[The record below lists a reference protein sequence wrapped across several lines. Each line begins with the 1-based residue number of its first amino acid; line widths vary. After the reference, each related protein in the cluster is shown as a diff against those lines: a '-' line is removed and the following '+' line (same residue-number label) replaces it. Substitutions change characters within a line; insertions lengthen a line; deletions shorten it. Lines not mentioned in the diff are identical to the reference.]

1 MTGSGWPWSDRRGDP
16 RGSGGP
22 VTCERFRDVAEDLAL
37 GAINDPERAELFA
50 HAAGCPACQA
60 RLDELALLTDR
71 LLLAAPELEP
81 PAGFEGRV
89 LDHLTA
95 TAASG
100 ATARAALGSAAA
112 VTAPGAETT
121 TPGVARGRAPRR
133 RSLLVLVAAVL
144 LVTALGAGGF
154 LLGRSTVQGADA
166 AAPPGAAS
174 TGSTSAGGAPARSGV
189 DAARSGP
196 IVRADGSRSGT
207 AMLVEQPRP
216 LVLVTIDSPRPS
228 ANRVSCELVLADGTA
243 MTVGTWG
250 YDDVAGGA
258 WAVGIPP
265 KLLDAVQMNVRDA
278 SGGVIATAQ
287 LR

>member
-1 MTGSGWPWSDRRGDP
+1 
-16 RGSGGP
+16 
-22 VTCERFRDVAEDLAL
+22 VAEDLAL
-37 GAINDPERAELFA
+37 GAIDGSERAELFA

-89 LDHLTA
+89 LDHLSA

-100 ATARAALGSAAA
+100 AAARGVLGSAAA
-112 VTAPGAETT
+112 GTTPGAEAGI
-121 TPGVARGRAPRR
+121 TPAEGRGRAPGRR
-133 RSLLVLVAAVL
+133 PLLALVAAVL
-144 LVTALGAGGF
+144 AVAALAAGGF
-154 LLGRSTVQGADA
+154 LLGRSTGQDADA
-166 AAPPGAAS
+166 ASPPGAAS
-174 TGSTSAGGAPARSGV
+174 TGPPSAGGAPAGSGV

-216 LVLVTIDSPRPS
+216 LVLVTVDSPRPS
-228 ANRVSCELVLADGTA
+228 ANRVSCELVLPNGTA
-243 MTVGTWG
+243 TTVGTWG

-265 KLLDAVQMNVRDA
+265 ELLDAVQMNVRDA
-278 SGGVIATAQ
+278 SGSVVATAQ